1 MNRETPQ
8 TGTRTQQ
15 FTVQLSATRR
25 GARLARLLATEQLRS
40 WGLPLETA
48 AHVIAELAANA
59 ALHGRV
65 PGRDF
70 RLMLTVYDDTLRI
83 EVTDARA
90 ERLPVLAEHPECP
103 ECPECP
109 ERPADSE
116 SGRGLLLVGA
126 LADRWGVTPGPVPCK
141 TVWAEITLVTASFA
155 ASHLPRPGG
164 ARRG

>member
-59 ALHGRV
+59 VLHGRV
-65 PGRDF
+65 SGRDF

-90 ERLPVLAEHPECP
+90 ERLPVLTEHLEHPEHLD
-103 ECPECP
+103 
-109 ERPADSE
+109 DSE
-116 SGRGLLLVGA
+116 SGRGLLLVAA
-126 LADRWGVTPGPVPCK
+126 LADRWGVTTEPLPCK
-141 TVWAEITLVTASFA
+141 TVWADIALLTRSFTTPFT